1 MYYCNVKCQVK
12 CHFDIAVL
20 LYQNSINRR
29 KKQRLSKTIVD
40 LKKLHWDFIKFF
52 KVLSTVLAKLI
63 EHTEKDQDFFEI
75 LIQVLNLRVYHEDMR
90 IPKFLTRNSLNVV
103 EHPKRDKV
111 FKKFLQEHIEII

>member
-1 MYYCNVKCQVK
+1 M
-12 CHFDIAVL
+12 L

-75 LIQVLNLRVYHEDMR
+75 LIQVLN
-90 IPKFLTRNSLNVV
+90 T
-103 EHPKRDKV
+103 
-111 FKKFLQEHIEII
+111 